1 MRDRARQR
9 AAAVAKSH
17 RATPEE
23 LREAAKRVKEIEVE
37 LGKLDIQPETKVGE
51 TRQQRYA
58 RVLKL
63 RSMREEFQGDRALE
77 VHNPPRSMAVALI
90 MTVASFLLCAFCVG
104 GSYFALQI
112 VNQKPD
118 PSATVQNFWD
128 DMEHKNYVDLHDN
141 YLSPTL
147 RVELDQARLSAEASQ
162 ADNNFG
168 QVSSYKLL
176 KQTGDMQN
184 TGDVYVRGR
193 AWRHAHISGHTG
205 RHVPRLLMGRQRPR
219 RRRGSHARRCAHAHT
234 STYRRAHERPDRLDD
249 RRYQFRA
256 FRLTRP
262 RPSHL
267 AAVNGKRMR

>member
-58 RVLKL
+58 RILRL

-162 ADNNFG
+162 ADNDFG

-176 KQTGDMQN
+176 KQVGDMQN
-184 TGDVYVRGR
+184 TETYTFAVVRGDTLTYQVTLVVTF
-193 AWRHAHISGHTG
+193 H
-205 RHVPRLLMGRQRPR
+205 
-219 RRRGSHARRCAHAHT
+219 GSSWGVNDLGAAVDPTLAGIPAPTPAPTVAPT
-234 STYRRAHERPDRLDD
+234 STSTTSATGEIGTARFA
-249 RRYQFRA
+249 
-256 FRLTRP
+256 
-262 RPSHL
+262 
-267 AAVNGKRMR
+267 